1 MGSAKTV
8 LLVDDDADQLLL
20 FSALLERE
28 HCRVLMAHSAKEAL
42 DVLSRH
48 PVDLVVAD
56 VAMPEMTGLD
66 LAEKIRSDK
75 LKGRVPI
82 VLMTAGT
89 EALDFSASAFRVD
102 MFCLKQNLKRTFIPG
117 LKDLLHGQTLN

>member
-1 MGSAKTV
+1 MGSTRTV
-8 LLVDDDADQLLL
+8 LLVDDDPDQLLL

-28 HCRVLMAHSAKEAL
+28 RCQVLTAHSGKEAL
-42 DVLSRH
+42 DILSKQ

-66 LAEKIRSDK
+66 LAERIRSDR
-75 LKGRVPI
+75 LRGRVPI

-89 EALDFSASAFRVD
+89 EALDFSASTFRAD
-102 MFCLKQNLKRTFIPG
+102 MFCLKQNLTKTFIPG
-117 LKDLLHGQTLN
+117 LKDLLQSPLLN